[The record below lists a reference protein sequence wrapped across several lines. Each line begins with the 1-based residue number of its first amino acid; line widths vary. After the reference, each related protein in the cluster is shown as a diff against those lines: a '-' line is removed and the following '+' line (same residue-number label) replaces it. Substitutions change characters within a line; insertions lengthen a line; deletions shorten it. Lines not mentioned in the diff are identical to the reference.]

1 MLFLVRGIDHAGQ
14 AFSGRFESSS
24 QERLQKWMLENG
36 VTVNT
41 VSSLPLTS
49 GPYSKLPWLI
59 LAFPA
64 LAGLFL
70 YTSFALIKLLFL
82 EAQTHGTWIIAALSL
97 EIVLLIVIY
106 NIMLRLGSQY
116 DFDEGRILQYSKGE
130 CIAVLEDDNDDSEV
144 R

>member
-1 MLFLVRGIDHAGQ
+1 MLVVVTGVDHAG
-14 AFSGRFESSS
+14 ATFSGRFESSS
-24 QERLQKWMLENG
+24 QERLRTWMLENG

-41 VSSLPLTS
+41 VSALPLTS

-82 EAQTHGTWIIAALSL
+82 EAHANATWIIAALST
-97 EIVLLIVIY
+97 EFVLAIVIY
-106 NIMLRLGSQY
+106 NILLRLGLRY
-116 DFDEGRILQYSKGE
+116 DFDDGRILQYSKGE
-130 CIAVLEDDNDDSEV
+130 CIAVLADDNDDSDT

>member
-14 AFSGRFESSS
+14 VFSGRFESSS

-36 VTVNT
+36 VTVNS
-41 VSSLPLTS
+41 VSALPLTS

-70 YTSFALIKLLFL
+70 YTSFLLIKIFFL
-82 EAQTHGTWIIAALSL
+82 EAPADGTWIIAALSL
-97 EIVLLIVIY
+97 EIVTVIVIY

-116 DFDEGRILQYSKGE
+116 DFDDGRIIQVHKGRMHS
-130 CIAVLEDDNDDSEV
+130 AL
-144 R
+144 RG